1 MKSWP
6 QFGACFITCL
16 VACVSAQAQETS
28 EEEELAAVMGG
39 QPTVSIATGS
49 QQPLRRAPAVATVIG
64 AADIAAI
71 GEVELDRLLES
82 VPGLH
87 VSRSNQGFGPL
98 YLIRGVASEFNPQ
111 TLMLL
116 NGVPVTT
123 LFVGNRGNV
132 WGGLSADR
140 IARIEVIRG
149 PGSALHG
156 ADAYS
161 GVINIVTKSAADVD
175 GTELGARIGALGLR
189 DGWLQHGGRM
199 GSAQLAAFVRVGRR
213 DGPHGLVERDAQTVL
228 DQVFGT
234 HASLAP
240 GPTRLGYRA
249 VDGGL
254 DLAWQGWRL
263 RADYKLRDDLQT
275 GTGVAAA
282 LDPVGL
288 LRSERR
294 LIDLSRSDIALGGDW
309 TLGFTASHMHYE
321 QTLPQP
327 LQLFPP
333 GAFNG
338 AFPNGMIGAPETWE
352 RQLRL
357 AVVLQHRGAGDHHWR
372 IGFGHDDLDL
382 YRTREFKNFQLVQSG
397 PLIGLPLP
405 NADGQVRQAAP
416 GDTFLAP
423 HRRRLDYLYV
433 QDEWHLLPDWTL
445 TAGVRHDRYSDV
457 GGTTNPR
464 VALVWDAR
472 LDVTA
477 KLLYGHA
484 FRAPA
489 FTEQFSVN
497 NPVVRGN
504 PALKPETIRS
514 LEAALAWQAGAD
526 LQLNL
531 SLFRFAARDGIRTV
545 RDADGSSMFTNL
557 GQQHGRGLELEA
569 QWQASRQLRLSG
581 NLALQRTTD
590 VATGQDA
597 GYAPHRHLWARAD
610 WAAPA
615 GWQASAQL
623 NQVAGR
629 RRAPGDARPPIA
641 DYTTL
646 DLTLRS
652 ARTRSGWEFS
662 ASVLNLFDADAREP
676 SLAPGTS
683 LPNDLP
689 LAGRGVVVQVSYGH

>member
-1 MKSWP
+1 M
-6 QFGACFITCL
+6 ACLGTSVI
-16 VACVSAQAQETS
+16 VSAQQAS
-28 EEEELAAVMGG
+28 EEDELAAVFGG

-87 VSRSNQGFGPL
+87 VSRSNQGYGPL
-98 YLIRGVASEFNPQ
+98 YLIRGIASEFNPQ

-132 WGGLSADR
+132 WGGLTADR

-149 PGSALHG
+149 PGSALYG

-161 GVINIVTKSAADVD
+161 GVINIVTKTAADVD

-189 DGWLQHGGRM
+189 DGWLQHGGQI
-199 GSAQLAAFVRVGRR
+199 GSAQLAAFLRVGRR
-213 DGPHGLVERDAQTVL
+213 DGPHGTVERDAQTAL
-228 DQVFGT
+228 DELFGT
-234 HASLAP
+234 RASLAP
-240 GPTRLGYRA
+240 GPTQLGYRA

-275 GTGVAAA
+275 GAGVAAA
-282 LDPVGL
+282 LDPVGR
-288 LRSERR
+288 LRSQRH
-294 LIDLSRSDIALGGDW
+294 LLDLSRNDIGLGGDW
-309 TLGFTASHMHYE
+309 TLGLRASYMHYE
-321 QTLPQP
+321 QTLPVP

-357 AVVLQHRGAGDHHWR
+357 GAVLQQQGAGAHRWR
-372 IGFGHDDLDL
+372 IGIGHDDLDL
-382 YRTREFKNFQLVQSG
+382 YRTREFKNFVLVPSG
-397 PLIGLPLP
+397 PLIGLPMP
-405 NADGQVRQAAP
+405 DADGQVHEAAP
-416 GDTFLAP
+416 VDTFLAP
-423 HRRRLDYLYV
+423 HRRRVDYLYV
-433 QDEWHLLPDWTL
+433 QDEWHLRPDWTL

-472 LDVTA
+472 LDLTA
-477 KLLYGHA
+477 KLLYGRA

-489 FTEQFSVN
+489 FTEQFSVT

-504 PALKPETIRS
+504 PALRPETIQT
-514 LEAALAWQAGAD
+514 LEAALAWQATGD
-526 LQLNL
+526 LQLHA
-531 SLFRFAARDGIRTV
+531 SLFGFATRDGIRIEGA
-545 RDADGSSMFTNL
+545 ADGSAMFTNI
-557 GQQHGRGLELEA
+557 GRQRGRGLELEA
-569 QWQASRQLRLSG
+569 QWQASRHLRLSG

-590 VATGQDA
+590 QDTGQDA

-610 WAAPA
+610 WAAA
-615 GWQASAQL
+615 GGWLASAQL

-629 RRAPGDARPPIA
+629 RRAPGDARAPIA

-689 LAGRGVVVQVSYGH
+689 LAR